1 MSKFW
6 ANKVLMSLVV
16 LLVAVLLL
24 VWRSCEQS
32 AQLSAYKQQVNKFNL
47 GDQVFIERTNKQ
59 GEKIIEQEQI
69 ILSQKD
75 AIAHNLLT
83 IEELKKVQSQVIIET
98 ITKVDSVYI
107 PFDNSWQ
114 DENFWDDDDLVYVND
129 STFYVMMDDS
139 SLVHLDTLR
148 KQYNN
153 SPEVIY
159 VPKSFSLFE
168 DYYSITGNVL
178 KSGVFID
185 SLRFKNELTLSI
197 GMKSNGIFKKPLPV
211 VIAKNSNPLIQTSS
225 MQNVVIKNDLKWYDK
240 KITWFAVGVLSGL
253 TTGIILNK
261 N

>member
-32 AQLSAYKQQVNKFNL
+32 AQLSAYKQQVKKFNL

-75 AIAHNLLT
+75 AIAHNLLE
-83 IEELKKVQSQVIIET
+83 IDELKKVQSQVIIET

-114 DENFWDDDDLVYVND
+114 NENQFDTIVLV
-129 STFYVMMDDS
+129 
-139 SLVHLDTLR
+139 DTIF
-148 KQYNN
+148 KDNI
-153 SPEVIY
+153 IY
-159 VPKSFSLFE
+159 VPKSFSLTQ
-168 DYYSITGNVL
+168 DYYSVSGNILKNGVL
-178 KSGVFID
+178 ID
-185 SLRFKNELTLSI
+185 SLRFPNELSLSI
-197 GMKSNGIFKKPLPV
+197 GMKSEGLFKKPKPV
-211 VIAKNSNPLIQTSS
+211 VIAKHSNPFVQTSS

-240 KITWFAVGVLSGL
+240 KITWFAVGLLSGF
-253 TTGIILNK
+253 TTGFILN
-261 N
+261 NN